1 MSTVAV
7 LGTGIVRRL
16 GWDVED
22 LGSAVAARAIE
33 PLFRL
38 WCIPGLRDNDWVHAF
53 KLLRP

>member
-33 PLFRL
+33 PLCRL